1 MLQNIRD
8 GIAKILVYLL
18 FGVLILSFALWG
30 TTDFFGQGAV
40 QTVVAE
46 VGDSEIT
53 AETIERQYRR
63 QIDNLRKRGISEE
76 QARKFGVLESVV
88 ERAVDASVYDL
99 AVEKLGLTVATS
111 AIERDIRDR
120 FGQIGSVQFDQLLRD
135 NGYTLQEYEAARR
148 AEIPRLQ
155 MIESVS
161 AGAAGPKRLVEYLYQ
176 WQTEKRSASAFRI
189 SLKKSDVPKPKD
201 ADLIK
206 FHREN
211 PLLFTSPE
219 YRKLVLVHIDPTK
232 IAKSIKLDEATL
244 KKIYRERIS
253 DFTQAEKRKVS
264 QILFETKKEADTAR
278 AKIEKGLDFNSVAEL
293 VAGQDKNTTQ
303 LGAVSREDLPT
314 ALANEV
320 FRLGKGKVSNPLS
333 DEFGYRIVK
342 IDDVIAERVKSFS
355 EVKKE
360 LAQETRQE
368 QALEDVVRISN
379 SLEDSLGK
387 GLAIEE
393 ASAEQGLEI
402 RRIGNID
409 QGGRDENGRIVGNI
423 PGKPFLRILFN
434 AAEGQDT
441 FMTETAAGGF
451 FVLRVDKIKKSSVM
465 PLQRV
470 RERVRLAWSEAKKLD
485 LLRIKAQNLS
495 DKINDGEA
503 ISRVASSVR
512 AKVFDIGPT
521 NRFDRVEGI
530 PSELITKMF
539 ELNNRGKAVFSRGKN
554 QYFVASLTQISSAQE
569 QVDKKIMTAL
579 KNEIKISM
587 VSDILSQF
595 QSAIRDINDV
605 SVNEQALKRFFDS
618 KVDESGAFGD
628 TP

>member
-1 MLQNIRD
+1 M
-8 GIAKILVYLL
+8 
-18 FGVLILSFALWG
+18 
-30 TTDFFGQGAV
+30 
-40 QTVVAE
+40 
-46 VGDSEIT
+46 
-53 AETIERQYRR
+53 
-63 QIDNLRKRGISEE
+63 
-76 QARKFGVLESVV
+76 
-88 ERAVDASVYDL
+88 
-99 AVEKLGLTVATS
+99 
-111 AIERDIRDR
+111 
-120 FGQIGSVQFDQLLRD
+120 
-135 NGYTLQEYEAARR
+135 
-148 AEIPRLQ
+148 
-155 MIESVS
+155 
-161 AGAAGPKRLVEYLYQ
+161 
-176 WQTEKRSASAFRI
+176 
-189 SLKKSDVPKPKD
+189 
-201 ADLIK
+201 IK

-219 YRKLVLVHIDPTK
+219 YRKLVLVHIDPAK

-244 KKIYRERIS
+244 EKIYQERVS
-253 DFTQAEKRKVS
+253 DFTQSEKRKVS

-293 VAGQDKNTTQ
+293 VAGQDKSTTQ

-320 FRLGKGKVSNPLS
+320 FRLGKGKVSKPLS

-409 QGGRDENGRIVGNI
+409 QGGRDENGQIVGNI
-423 PGKPFLRILFN
+423 PGKPFLRVLFN

-512 AKVFDIGPT
+512 AKV
-521 NRFDRVEGI
+521 FDRVEGI